1 MSSIVA
7 SYSLTDIANNPNI
20 GIEIGKEIEAMSWT
34 KSPFEPL
41 VGTGSDR
48 GIRSYQI
55 ANKQPFRPR
64 LKARLTGSGVQ
75 DNEEFKTNYDE
86 MEILNQTV
94 FPKISGNGLL
104 SPVFHYSEMQMI
116 DFDKES
122 RDSLA
127 TWMMDTRDKQF
138 IAALTNDLTN
148 CVVADATN
156 GYKDTTNETSVVN
169 ATKKIVAGDV
179 ITVKAIRKAIFMARA
194 GLDYKGREVFPLK
207 PIRAQSFSQGG
218 ISVMHYSYIIMLDS
232 YGIQQ
237 LRNDEEWRDMQKYA
251 GERGDKNNLFMGLVG
266 MIDGCP
272 VLDFGIWSEAQAG
285 LLNSEVKDEEF
296 LRFLNKDNANG
307 KIVKPSQYA
316 DAQPVSVGFL
326 IGASALIIA
335 GSLQP
340 RVYTEQV
347 DAGRKIAV
355 GMDRVMA
362 IAKARFG
369 EDDKGVHKFKG
380 KDFAT
385 IGIFY
390 SKE

>member
-1 MSSIVA
+1 MANYSI
-7 SYSLTDIANNPNI
+7 TDIVNNPNI
-20 GIEIGKEIEAMSWT
+20 GIEIGREIEAMSWL

-41 VGTGSDR
+41 VGQGSDR

-64 LKARLTGSGVQ
+64 LKARLTGTGVQ
-75 DNEEFKTNYDE
+75 DNEEFQTNYDE

-94 FPKISGNGLL
+94 YPKISGNGLL
-104 SPVFHYSEMQMI
+104 SPVFHYSEMQFI
-116 DFDKES
+116 DFEKEAK
-122 RDSLA
+122 DSLA

-148 CVVADATN
+148 CVVADQTS
-156 GYKDTTNETSVVN
+156 GYKDSS
-169 ATKKIVAGDV
+169 TKKSVKDASKEIIAGDV
-179 ITVKAIRKAIFMARA
+179 LTVKAIRRAIFLARA
-194 GLDYKGREVFPLK
+194 GLDYKGQEIFPIK
-207 PIRAQSFSQGG
+207 PIRAQTTSIGG
-218 ISVMHYSYIIMLDS
+218 ISTMHYSYIIMLDS

-237 LRNDEEWRDMQKYA
+237 LKNDEEWRDMQKYA
-251 GERGDKNNLFMGLVG
+251 GERGDKNNLFMGFVG

-272 VLDFGIWSEAQAG
+272 VLDFGIWSEATAG
-285 LLNSEVKDEEF
+285 LCNSQVKDADF
-296 LRFLNKDNANG
+296 LRFLNKENANG
-307 KIVKPSQYA
+307 KIVKPSDYA
-316 DAQPVSVGFL
+316 NAQPLSIGFL

-335 GSLQP
+335 GSMQP
-340 RVYTEQV
+340 RIYTEAK

-369 EDDKGVHKFKG
+369 EGDSGLVKYEN

>member
-1 MSSIVA
+1 MSN
-7 SYSLTDIANNPNI
+7 YTLTDIVNNPNI
-20 GIEIGKEIEAMSWT
+20 GIEIGKEIEAMSWV

-41 VGTGSDR
+41 VGQGSDR

-64 LKARLTGSGVQ
+64 LKARLTGTGVQ
-75 DNEEFKTNYDE
+75 DNEEFQTNYDE

-94 FPKISGNGLL
+94 YPKISGNGLL
-104 SPVFHYSEMQMI
+104 SPVFHYSEMQFI
-116 DFDKES
+116 DFEKEAK
-122 RDSLA
+122 DSLA

-148 CVVADATN
+148 CVVSDQTD
-156 GYKDTTNETSVVN
+156 GVKDSSNCANVKEAS
-169 ATKKIVAGDV
+169 KQIQKGDT
-179 ITVKAIRKAIFMARA
+179 ITVKAIRRAIFLARA
-194 GLDYKGREVFPLK
+194 GLDYKNREIFPLK
-207 PIRAQSFSQGG
+207 PIRAQTTSVGG
-218 ISVMHYSYIIMLDS
+218 ISTMHYSYIIMLDS

-237 LRNDEEWRDMQKYA
+237 LKNDEEWRDMQKYA

-272 VLDFGIWSEAQAG
+272 VIDFGIWSEANAG
-285 LLNSEVKDEEF
+285 ICNSEVKDSEF

-307 KIVKPSQYA
+307 KIVKPSDYA
-316 DAQPVSVGFL
+316 NNQPVSIGFL

-340 RVYTEQV
+340 RIYTETK

-369 EDDKGVHKFKG
+369 EDDNGLLKYKG

>member
-1 MSSIVA
+1 MA
-7 SYSLTDIANNPNI
+7 YSLTDIVNNPNI
-20 GIEIGKEIEAMSWT
+20 GIEIGREIESMSWT

-75 DNEEFKTNYDE
+75 DNEEFQTNYDE

-94 FPKISGNGLL
+94 YPKISGNGLL
-104 SPVFHYSEMQMI
+104 SPVFHYSEMQYI
-116 DFDKES
+116 DFEKEAK
-122 RDSLA
+122 DSLA

-138 IAALTNDLTN
+138 IAALTNDITN
-148 CVVADATN
+148 CVVADQTN
-156 GYKDTTNETSVVN
+156 GFKDITTKRNVKEAAQEIIKGDTLSVK
-169 ATKKIVAGDV
+169 TL
-179 ITVKAIRKAIFMARA
+179 RRAIFQARA
-194 GLDYKGREVFPLK
+194 GIDYKGQEVFPMK
-207 PIRAQSFSQGG
+207 PIRAETTSVNG
-218 ISVMHYSYIIMLDS
+218 ISMRHYSYIIMLDS

-237 LRNDEEWRDMQKYA
+237 LKNDDEWREMQLHA
-251 GERGDKNNLFMGLVG
+251 GDRGDKNNLFMGLVG
-266 MIDGCP
+266 LIDGCP
-272 VLDFGIWSEAQAG
+272 VLDFGIWSEANAG
-285 LLNSEVKDEEF
+285 LCSSEVKDNEF
-296 LRFLNKDNANG
+296 LRFLNKENAHG
-307 KIVKPSQYA
+307 KIVKPSDYA
-316 DAQPVSVGFL
+316 NAQPVSIGFL

-340 RVYTEQV
+340 RVYVETK

-362 IAKARFG
+362 VAKARFG
-369 EDDKGVHKFKG
+369 EDDNGLQKYKG

>member
-1 MSSIVA
+1 MA
-7 SYSLTDIANNPNI
+7 YALTDIVNNPNI
-20 GIEIGKEIEAMSWT
+20 GIEIGKEIESMSWL

-64 LKARLTGSGVQ
+64 LKARLTGTGVQ
-75 DNEEFKTNYDE
+75 DNEEFQTNYDE

-94 FPKISGNGLL
+94 YPKISGNGLL
-104 SPVFHYSEMQMI
+104 SPVFHYSEMQFI
-116 DFDKES
+116 DFEKEAK
-122 RDSLA
+122 DSLA

-138 IAALTNDLTN
+138 IAALTNDITN
-148 CVVADATN
+148 CVVADQTN
-156 GYKDTTNETSVVN
+156 GYKDSSTKASVKE
-169 ATKKIVAGDV
+169 ATKEIQAGD
-179 ITVKAIRKAIFMARA
+179 TLSVKTIRRAIFQARA
-194 GLDYKGREVFPLK
+194 GIDYKGREVFPMK
-207 PIRAQSFSQGG
+207 PIRAETASVGG
-218 ISVMHYSYIIMLDS
+218 ITMRHYSFIILLDS

-237 LRNDEEWRDMQKYA
+237 LKNDEEWRDMQKYA
-251 GERGDKNNLFMGLVG
+251 GDRGDKNNLFMGLVG

-272 VLDFGIWSEAQAG
+272 VLDFGIWSEANAG
-285 LLNSEVKDEEF
+285 LCNSTVKDNDF
-296 LRFLNKDNANG
+296 MRYLNKENANG
-307 KIVKPSQYA
+307 KIVKPSEYA
-316 DAQPVSVGFL
+316 GTQPVSVGFL

-340 RVYTEQV
+340 RIYVESK

-369 EDDKGVHKFKG
+369 EDDNGLMKYKG

>member
-1 MSSIVA
+1 MANYSI
-7 SYSLTDIANNPNI
+7 TDIVNNPNI
-20 GIEIGKEIEAMSWT
+20 GIEIGREIEAMSWL

-41 VGTGSDR
+41 VGQGSDR

-64 LKARLTGSGVQ
+64 LKARLSGTGVQ
-75 DNEEFKTNYDE
+75 DNEEFQTNYDQ

-94 FPKISGNGLL
+94 YPKISGNGLL
-104 SPVFHYSEMQMI
+104 SPVFHYSEMQFI
-116 DFDKES
+116 DFEKEAK
-122 RDSLA
+122 DSLA

-148 CVVADATN
+148 CVVADQTN
-156 GYKDTTNETSVVN
+156 GIKDSS
-169 ATKKIVAGDV
+169 TKKSVKEASKEIVAGDV
-179 ITVKAIRKAIFMARA
+179 LTVKAIRQAIFLARA
-194 GLDYKGREVFPLK
+194 GLDYKGQEIFPIK
-207 PIRAQSFSQGG
+207 PIRAQTRSISG
-218 ISVMHYSYIIMLDS
+218 ISTMHYSYIIMLDS

-237 LRNDEEWRDMQKYA
+237 LKNDEEWRDMQRHA

-266 MIDGCP
+266 MIDGCL
-272 VLDFGIWSEAQAG
+272 VLDFGIWSEATAG
-285 LLNSEVKDEEF
+285 LCNSQVKDSEF
-296 LRFLNKDNANG
+296 LRFLNKENANG
-307 KIVKPSQYA
+307 KIVKPSDYA
-316 DAQPVSVGFL
+316 NNQPLSIGFL

-335 GSLQP
+335 GSMQP
-340 RVYTEQV
+340 RIYTESK

-369 EDDKGVHKFKG
+369 EGDSGLVKYEN

>member
-1 MSSIVA
+1 MSN
-7 SYSLTDIANNPNI
+7 YTLTDIVNNPNI

-41 VGTGSDR
+41 VGQGSDR
-48 GIRSYQI
+48 GIRSYTI

-64 LKARLTGSGVQ
+64 LKARLTGTGVQ
-75 DNEEFKTNYDE
+75 DNEEFQTNYDE
-86 MEILNQTV
+86 LEILNQTV
-94 FPKISGNGLL
+94 YPKISGNGLL
-104 SPVFHYSEMQMI
+104 SPVFHYSEMQFI
-116 DFDKES
+116 DFEKEAK
-122 RDSLA
+122 DSLA

-148 CVVADATN
+148 CVVADQTN
-156 GYKDTTNETSVVN
+156 GYKDSSACNSVKE
-169 ATKKIVAGDV
+169 ASRQIQQGDT
-179 ITVKAIRKAIFMARA
+179 ISVKAIRRAIFLARA
-194 GLDYKGREVFPLK
+194 GLDYKNREIYPLK
-207 PIRAQSFSQGG
+207 PIRAQTQSNGG

-237 LRNDEEWRDMQKYA
+237 LKNDEEWRDMQKYA
-251 GERGDKNNLFMGLVG
+251 GERGEKNNLFMGLVG

-272 VLDFGIWSEAQAG
+272 VLDFGIWSEATAG
-285 LLNSEVKDEEF
+285 LCNSEVKDSEF
-296 LRFLNKDNANG
+296 LRFLNKENANG
-307 KIVKPSQYA
+307 KFVKPSDYA
-316 DAQPVSVGFL
+316 NNQPVSIGFL

-340 RVYTEQV
+340 RIYTEAK

-369 EDDKGVHKFKG
+369 EDDNGLLKYKG

-385 IGIFY
+385 IGLFY